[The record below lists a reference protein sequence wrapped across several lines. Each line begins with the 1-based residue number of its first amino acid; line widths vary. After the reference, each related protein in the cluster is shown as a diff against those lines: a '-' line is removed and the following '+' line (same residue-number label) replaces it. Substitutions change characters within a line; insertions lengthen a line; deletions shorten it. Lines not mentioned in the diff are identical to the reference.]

1 MKNTK
6 TLNLVEG
13 AIMVAL
19 AVVLSFVKFKF
30 LPYGGSIT
38 LVSMLPIMVYSI
50 RHGIAWGMLTSVVY
64 AMIQMFLDIG
74 EVSSW
79 GLSVTMFI
87 GCLAFDYI
95 IAFSVLGLAGMFRNK
110 GVGGAISGMVIVMLL
125 RYISHIISGVVI
137 FKSAGAIWDGLD
149 IQNSLLYSM
158 AYNATYMLPEIVFSI
173 IVVVVLFSVPQTKK
187 LFLNK

>member
-1 MKNTK
+1 MQNTK
-6 TLNLVEG
+6 TLKLVEG

-19 AVVLSFVKFKF
+19 AVVLSFIKFKF

-38 LVSMLPIMVYSI
+38 LVSMLPIMIYSI
-50 RHGIAWGMLTSVVY
+50 RHGISWGMLVSVVY
-64 AMIQMFLDIG
+64 ALVQMFIDLG

-79 GLSVTMFI
+79 GLSAAMFA

-110 GVGGAISGMVIVMLL
+110 GAGGAVCGMIIAMLL
-125 RYISHIISGVVI
+125 RYISHIVSGVVI

-149 IQNSLLYSM
+149 IENSLLYSM

-187 LFLNK
+187 LLINK

>member
-1 MKNTK
+1 MQNTK
-6 TLNLVEG
+6 TLKLVEG

-19 AVVLSFVKFKF
+19 AVVLSFIKFKF

-38 LVSMLPIMVYSI
+38 LVSMLPIMIYSI
-50 RHGIAWGMLTSVVY
+50 RHGIGWGMLVSVVY
-64 AMIQMFLDIG
+64 ALLQMFMDIS

-79 GLSVTMFI
+79 GLSAAMFV
-87 GCLAFDYI
+87 GCLLFDYI

-110 GVGGAISGMVIVMLL
+110 GIGGAISGMIIVMAL

-137 FKSAGAIWDGLD
+137 FKSAGAIWDGLN
-149 IQNSLLYSM
+149 IENSLLYSM

-187 LFLNK
+187 LLLNK

>member
-1 MKNTK
+1 MQNTK
-6 TLNLVEG
+6 TLKLVEG

-19 AVVLSFVKFKF
+19 AVVLSFIKFKF

-50 RHGIAWGMLTSVVY
+50 RHGLSWGMLVSVVY
-64 AMIQMFLDIG
+64 ALIQMFIDLG

-79 GLSVTMFI
+79 GLSATMFV

-110 GVGGAISGMVIVMLL
+110 GVGGAVSGMVIAMLL

-137 FKSAGAIWDGLD
+137 FKSAGAIWEGLN
-149 IQNSLLYSM
+149 IENSLLYSM

-187 LFLNK
+187 LLINK

>member
-1 MKNTK
+1 MQNTK
-6 TLNLVEG
+6 TLKLVEG

-19 AVVLSFVKFKF
+19 AVVLSFIKFKF

-50 RHGIAWGMLTSVVY
+50 RHGLSWGMLVSVVY
-64 AMIQMFLDIG
+64 ALVQMFIDLG

-79 GLSVTMFI
+79 GLSAAMFV

-110 GVGGAISGMVIVMLL
+110 GAGGAISGMIIAMIL
-125 RYISHIISGVVI
+125 RYISHIVSGVVI
-137 FKSAGAIWDGLD
+137 FKSAGAIWEGLN
-149 IQNSLLYSM
+149 IENSLLYSM

-173 IVVVVLFSVPQTKK
+173 IVVIVLFSVPQTKK
-187 LFLNK
+187 LLINK

>member
-1 MKNTK
+1 MQNTK
-6 TLNLVEG
+6 TLKLVEG

-19 AVVLSFVKFKF
+19 AVVLSFIKFKF

-38 LVSMLPIMVYSI
+38 LVSMLPIMVFSI
-50 RHGIAWGMLTSVVY
+50 RHGLSWGLLVSVVY
-64 AMIQMFLDIG
+64 ALIQMFIDLG

-79 GLSVTMFI
+79 GLSAAMFV

-110 GVGGAISGMVIVMLL
+110 GAGGAVSGMVIAMLL
-125 RYISHIISGVVI
+125 RYISHIVSGVVI
-137 FKSAGAIWDGLD
+137 FKSAGAIWEGLN
-149 IQNSLLYSM
+149 IENSLLYSM

-187 LFLNK
+187 LLINK

>member
-1 MKNTK
+1 MQNTK
-6 TLNLVEG
+6 TLKLVEG

-19 AVVLSFVKFKF
+19 AVVLSYIKFKF

-50 RHGIAWGMLTSVVY
+50 RHGLSWGMLVSVVY
-64 AMIQMFLDIG
+64 ALVQMFIDLG

-79 GLSVTMFI
+79 GLSAAMFA

-110 GVGGAISGMVIVMLL
+110 GVGGAVCGMIIAMLL
-125 RYISHIISGVVI
+125 RYISHIVSGVVI
-137 FKSAGAIWDGLD
+137 FKSAGAIWEGLN
-149 IQNSLLYSM
+149 IENSLLYSM

-173 IVVVVLFSVPQTKK
+173 IVVVILFSVPQTKK
-187 LFLNK
+187 LLLGR

>member
-1 MKNTK
+1 MQNTK
-6 TLNLVEG
+6 TLKLVEG

-19 AVVLSFVKFKF
+19 AVVLSYIKFKF

-50 RHGIAWGMLTSVVY
+50 RHGLSWGMLVSVVY
-64 AMIQMFLDIG
+64 ALVQMFIDLG

-79 GLSVTMFI
+79 GLSAAMFA

-110 GVGGAISGMVIVMLL
+110 GAGGAVCGMIIAMLL
-125 RYISHIISGVVI
+125 RYISHIVSGVVI
-137 FKSAGAIWDGLD
+137 FKSAGAIWEGLN
-149 IQNSLLYSM
+149 IENSLLYSM

-173 IVVVVLFSVPQTKK
+173 IVVVILFSVPQTKK
-187 LFLNK
+187 LLLGR

>member
-1 MKNTK
+1 MQNTK
-6 TLNLVEG
+6 TLKLVEG

-19 AVVLSFVKFKF
+19 AVVLSFIKFKF

-50 RHGIAWGMLTSVVY
+50 RHGISWGMLVSVVY
-64 AMIQMFLDIG
+64 ALVQMFIDLG

-79 GLSVTMFI
+79 GLSAAMFA

-110 GVGGAISGMVIVMLL
+110 GAGGAVCGMIIAMLL
-125 RYISHIISGVVI
+125 RYISHIVSGVVI

-149 IQNSLLYSM
+149 IENSLLYSM

-187 LFLNK
+187 LLINK

>member
-110 GVGGAISGMVIVMLL
+110 GVGGAISGMIIVMLL

>member
-1 MKNTK
+1 MQNTK
-6 TLNLVEG
+6 TLKLVEG

-19 AVVLSFVKFKF
+19 AVVLSFIKFKF

-50 RHGIAWGMLTSVVY
+50 RHGLSWGMLVSVVY
-64 AMIQMFLDIG
+64 ALVQMFIDLG

-79 GLSVTMFI
+79 GLSAAMFV

-110 GVGGAISGMVIVMLL
+110 GAGGAISGMIIAMIL
-125 RYISHIISGVVI
+125 RYISHIVSGVVI
-137 FKSAGAIWDGLD
+137 FKSAGAIWEGLN
-149 IQNSLLYSM
+149 IENSLLYSM

-173 IVVVVLFSVPQTKK
+173 IVVIVLFSVSQTKK
-187 LFLNK
+187 LLINK

>member
-95 IAFSVLGLAGMFRNK
+95 IAFSVLGLAGMFKNK
-110 GVGGAISGMVIVMLL
+110 GVGGAISGMIIVMLL

>member
-1 MKNTK
+1 MQNTK
-6 TLNLVEG
+6 TLKLVEG

-19 AVVLSFVKFKF
+19 AVVLSYIKFKF

-50 RHGIAWGMLTSVVY
+50 RHGLSWGMLVSVVY
-64 AMIQMFLDIG
+64 ALVQMFIDLG

-79 GLSVTMFI
+79 GLSAAMFV

-110 GVGGAISGMVIVMLL
+110 GAGGAVCGMIIAMLL
-125 RYISHIISGVVI
+125 RYISHIVSGVVI
-137 FKSAGAIWDGLD
+137 FKSAGAIWEGLN
-149 IQNSLLYSM
+149 IENSLLYSM

-173 IVVVVLFSVPQTKK
+173 IVVVILFSVPQTKK
-187 LFLNK
+187 LLLGR

>member
-1 MKNTK
+1 MQNTK
-6 TLNLVEG
+6 TLKLVEG

-19 AVVLSFVKFKF
+19 AVVLSFIKFKF

-50 RHGIAWGMLTSVVY
+50 RHGLSWGMLVSVVY
-64 AMIQMFLDIG
+64 ALIQMFIDLG

-79 GLSVTMFI
+79 GLSATMFV

-110 GVGGAISGMVIVMLL
+110 GVGGAVSGMVVAMLL

-137 FKSAGAIWDGLD
+137 FKSAGAIWEGLN
-149 IQNSLLYSM
+149 IENSLLYSM

-173 IVVVVLFSVPQTKK
+173 IVVIVLFSVPQTKK
-187 LFLNK
+187 LLINK